1 MFFSDR
7 SLFSELEKIYS
18 NSAWLLIAK
27 QMYQSFYEMKKKFF
41 FASDTQKASIS
52 MYDPYNAMCAIMC
65 IVQCM

>member
-1 MFFSDR
+1 
-7 SLFSELEKIYS
+7 
-18 NSAWLLIAK
+18 
-27 QMYQSFYEMKKKFF
+27 MYQSFYEMKKKIF